1 MPYSCSRTFT
11 EILWSSLHAR
21 PRAPSSISNNFI
33 RGRMFVWSDVGNVAR
48 GCSIRSFRKSFQG
61 SSCKLRLE
69 DGEDGERARGEVG
82 RTSVGRSL
90 ISTCHAVVHLII
102 VSSNDPVHPSTM
114 STLRRSTLLLPLPS
128 CHPQTTSPCASSTN
142 DMAPSR
148 ILAAALCLLSS
159 AAAAT
164 APCSYVFSVCSGG
177 GGAHGV
183 DFRSHFSVYG
193 AQHGI
198 GGWVRNACD
207 DCVYGEFAG
216 VRRKDTVCV
225 CVCVHPSPL
234 RCCDDCAV
242 WLTHLCPTPARRVLS
257 LLLTLPRPSSR
268 RSPET
273 CVHHVW

>member
-114 STLRRSTLLLPLPS
+114 VYAPPIHSPPSTSQLPPPNHESVRLFHERHGPLSHSRRRALSPFERCRRDRPLLLRVLRVQWRRRRSRRRLPFPLQCLRSAARHWGLGAERLRRLRLRRVRWGKTEGHRVCL
-128 CHPQTTSPCASSTN
+128 CVCASL
-142 DMAPSR
+142 AP
-148 ILAAALCLLSS
+148 AL
-159 AAAAT
+159 
-164 APCSYVFSVCSGG
+164 
-177 GGAHGV
+177 
-183 DFRSHFSVYG
+183 
-193 AQHGI
+193 
-198 GGWVRNACD
+198 
-207 DCVYGEFAG
+207 
-216 VRRKDTVCV
+216 
-225 CVCVHPSPL
+225 L
-234 RCCDDCAV
+234 R
-242 WLTHLCPTPARRVLS
+242 
-257 LLLTLPRPSSR
+257 
-268 RSPET
+268 
-273 CVHHVW
+273 